1 MNTSPVLMGSECQQI
16 LVDAR
21 LAASP
26 ADLDALLA
34 TLRAARPDC
43 RLLLFE
49 TPADAA
55 AEAAGTEALAG
66 GEGDGGLG
74 ELERARE
81 AGRLAATLVL
91 SDRERVLAWARRV
104 GLPAFTTVPGLPV
117 AEQLSRSALVLRDAV
132 TALLHVRRQREGRPF
147 LVGINGIDKSGKTSF
162 AAALAARLAGFGLPV
177 EQVPLADFTAE
188 KKERRAKGYPEAE
201 GLYRKHYDLERLREQ
216 LLLPL
221 RQARELPLELQY
233 DVHDLARD
241 RSGGK
246 RRLQL
251 ARGAVV
257 LLEGPFLFQ
266 ADYFGL
272 YDFRIYLVSD
282 FERALELALAGLSG
296 KARAQRQQEFQ
307 RRELAAQSLYLK
319 QETPWKRAH
328 VVLRGLNTGA
338 PRIEATNTEGALAAQ
353 RVAGEE

>member
-1 MNTSPVLMGSECQQI
+1 MIQSPVLMGSECQQI
-16 LVDAR
+16 LVDAQ
-21 LAASP
+21 LAADP
-26 ADLDALLA
+26 AALDALVA
-34 TLRAARPDC
+34 SLRAARPDC

-49 TPADAA
+49 APPDAA
-55 AEAAGTEALAG
+55 AAAAGTEALAG
-66 GEGDGGLG
+66 GDGDGGLG

-104 GLPAFTTVPGLPV
+104 GLPAFATVPGLPV
-117 AEQLSRSALVLRDAV
+117 AEQLSKSALILRDTV

-162 AAALAARLAGFGLPV
+162 AAALGERLSGFGLHV
-177 EQVPLADFTAE
+177 EQVSLADFTAD

-201 GLYRKHYDLERLREQ
+201 GHYRRHYAMDRLQAQ

-221 RQARELPLELQY
+221 RQARELPIELQY
-233 DVHDLARD
+233 DVFDLARD

-251 ARGAVV
+251 ERGAIV

-282 FERALELALAGLSG
+282 FEHALALALDGLTG
-296 KARAQRQQEFQ
+296 KARERRLQEFQ

-328 VVLRGLNTGA
+328 LVMRGLNTGA
-338 PRIEATNTEGALAAQ
+338 PRIEEANIEGALAAQ
-353 RVAGEE
+353 RGAGED

>member
-1 MNTSPVLMGSECQQI
+1 MGSECQQI

-26 ADLDALLA
+26 AELDALLA
-34 TLRAARPDC
+34 ALRAARPDC

-49 TPADAA
+49 SPPDAA

-66 GEGDGGLG
+66 GETDGGLA
-74 ELERARE
+74 ELDRARE
-81 AGRLAATLVL
+81 GGRLAGTLVL

-104 GLPAFTTVPGLPV
+104 GLPAFTSVPGLPV
-117 AEQLSRSALVLRDAV
+117 AAQLSRSALVLRDTV
-132 TALLHVRRQREGRPF
+132 SALLHVRRLREGRPF
-147 LVGINGIDKSGKTSF
+147 LVGINGIDKAGKTSF
-162 AAALAARLAGFGLPV
+162 AAALAERLAGFGLPV
-177 EQVPLADFTAE
+177 TQVALAEFTAD

-201 GLYRKHYDLERLREQ
+201 GLYRKHYAMERLREQ
-216 LLLPL
+216 LLTPL
-221 RQARELPLELQY
+221 RQARELPLELQV

-246 RRLQL
+246 RRLL
-251 ARGAVV
+251 LERGAIVI
-257 LLEGPFLFQ
+257 LEGPFLFQ
-266 ADYFGL
+266 AEYFGL
-272 YDFRIYLVSD
+272 YDFRLYLVSD

-296 KARAQRQQEFQ
+296 KAREQRQQEFQ

-328 VVLRGLNTGA
+328 LVLRGINTGL
-338 PRIEATNTEGALAAQ
+338 PRLEEANIEGAIAAQ
-353 RVAGEE
+353 RSVDDA

>member
-1 MNTSPVLMGSECQQI
+1 MSASPVLMGSECQQI

-34 TLRAARPDC
+34 SLRHARPDC

-49 TPADAA
+49 TPPDAA

-66 GEGDGGLG
+66 GEADGGLA

-81 AGRLAATLVL
+81 AGRLASTLVL

-117 AEQLSRSALVLRDAV
+117 ATQLSRSALVLRDTV
-132 TALLHVRRQREGRPF
+132 SALLHVRRQREGRPF
-147 LVGINGIDKSGKTSF
+147 LVGINGIDKAGKTAF
-162 AAALAARLAGFGLPV
+162 AAALAERLAGFGLHV
-177 EQVPLADFTAE
+177 EQVSLGDFTAE

-201 GLYRKHYDLERLREQ
+201 GLYRKHYAMERLREQ
-216 LLLPL
+216 LLMPL

-233 DVHDLARD
+233 DVHDLTRD

-246 RRLQL
+246 RSL
-251 ARGAVV
+251 ALERGAIVI
-257 LLEGPFLFQ
+257 LEGPFLFQ
-266 ADYFGL
+266 AEYFGL

-282 FERALELALAGLSG
+282 FEHALALALTGLTG
-296 KARAQRQQEFQ
+296 KAREQRQREFQ
-307 RRELAAQSLYLK
+307 RRELAAQSLYLR

-328 VVLRGLNTGA
+328 LVLRGLNTET
-338 PRIEATNTEGALAAQ
+338 PRIEEANIEGALAAQ
-353 RVAGEE
+353 RAVSEE